1 MSKSIKKIIIET
13 QSDKT
18 NSNNVNK
25 GQPIY
30 YKNELHYIV
39 YEFDDNI
46 IISKNKDFSKSYC
59 VKKIYVSV
67 KPQK

>member
-1 MSKSIKKIIIET
+1 MATKIKTDNNYDNEKS
-13 QSDKT
+13 
-18 NSNNVNK
+18 NSNNINR

-46 IISKNKDFSKSYC
+46 IISKNKDLIKSFN
-59 VKKIYVSV
+59 VKKKYVSV
-67 KPQK
+67 KQKK

>member
-1 MSKSIKKIIIET
+1 MARKIINELE
-13 QSDKT
+13 SDRT

-30 YKNELHYIV
+30 FKNELHYIV

-46 IISKNKDFSKSYC
+46 IISKNKDFSKAYC

-67 KPQK
+67 KPKK

>member
-1 MSKSIKKIIIET
+1 MAINNNYGVEM
-13 QSDKT
+13 DKN

-39 YEFDDNI
+39 YEFYDNT
-46 IISKNKDFSKSYC
+46 IISKNKDLSKSFC
-59 VKKIYVSV
+59 VKKNKLSV
-67 KPQK
+67 KIKK